1 MKEKIKKEE
10 CCSEEVINKKDCC
23 SGHRG
28 HHGHHGY
35 GHGCSNPIYGL
46 GVVGALFY
54 FLSNATTFTM
64 VMIGI
69 GKAIFWPAILMFQ
82 LLTFLGL

>member
-1 MKEKIKKEE
+1 
-10 CCSEEVINKKDCC
+10 
-23 SGHRG
+23 
-28 HHGHHGY
+28 
-35 GHGCSNPIYGL
+35 
-46 GVVGALFY
+46 LFY
-54 FLSNATTFTM
+54 FLSNATSFGM